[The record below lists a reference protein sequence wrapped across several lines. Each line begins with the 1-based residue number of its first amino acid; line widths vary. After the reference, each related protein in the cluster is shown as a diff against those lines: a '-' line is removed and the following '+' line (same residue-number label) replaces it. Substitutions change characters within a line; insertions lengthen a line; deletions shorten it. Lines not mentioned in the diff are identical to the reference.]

1 MTINKIYTQAGLSAS
16 EIKEMPLYICDE
28 LDFYGTS
35 AFVKLYN
42 YFCDSGEMPYEV
54 AKARSETPDV
64 WILERL
70 EV

>member
-1 MTINKIYTQAGLSAS
+1 MSIKEIYMQAGLSES
-16 EIKEMPLYICDE
+16 EIKDMPSYISDD
-28 LDFYGTS
+28 LDFYGSS
-35 AFVKLYN
+35 AFDKLYN

-54 AKARSETPDV
+54 AKARTETPDV

>member
-1 MTINKIYTQAGLSAS
+1 MTINEIYTQAGLSVS
-16 EIKEMPLYICDE
+16 EIQDMPLYISDE
-28 LDFYGTS
+28 LDFYDTS
-35 AFVKLYN
+35 AFNKLFN

-54 AKARSETPDV
+54 AKGRTETPDV

>member
-1 MTINKIYTQAGLSAS
+1 MTINKIYVQAGLSEN
-16 EIKEMPLYICDE
+16 EIKDMPLYIRDE
-28 LDFYGTS
+28 LDFYGTP
-35 AFVKLYN
+35 AFDKLYN

-54 AKARSETPDV
+54 AKARTETPDV

>member
-1 MTINKIYTQAGLSAS
+1 
-16 EIKEMPLYICDE
+16 MPLYISDE

-35 AFVKLYN
+35 AFEKLYS

-54 AKARSETPDV
+54 AKARTETPDV

-70 EV
+70 ET